1 MNPVPEQRTV
11 EQLLQRGVINLD
23 KPAGPSSHEVAA
35 WVKRILQI
43 NKAGHSGTLD
53 PKVTGVLPILLQDA
67 TKAVG
72 ALVSLPKEYICL
84 LHLHKAVDEKS
95 LAKTLEDF
103 TAVLY
108 QRPPLK
114 SAVKRQIRKREVYY
128 IDVLEQQK
136 KDLLLR
142 VGCEAGTYI
151 RKLCHDIGEA
161 LGVGAHMQELR
172 RTQAGPFSEATLT
185 KLHDVAD
192 AYHFWTEDGDESLF
206 REIVLPVEYA
216 LRHIPAI
223 VIRDTAV
230 DAICHG
236 APLAEP
242 GIVSLGDVKRKQ
254 LVGIYTQQGEIVAL
268 GISVLE
274 GGIIAQVKRVIM
286 EPGTYP
292 RYWKSKHRQR

>member
-1 MNPVPEQRTV
+1 MSPVPEQRTV
-11 EQLLQRGVINLD
+11 EHLLQKGVINLD
-23 KPAGPSSHEVAA
+23 KPAGPTSHEVAA
-35 WVKRILQI
+35 WVKRVLQI

-84 LHLHKAVDEKS
+84 LHLHKAVPDAS
-95 LAKTLEDF
+95 LTATLREF
-103 TAVLY
+103 TTVLY

-128 IDVLEQQK
+128 IDVIEEHK
-136 KDLLLR
+136 KDFLLR

-151 RKLCHDIGEA
+151 RKLCHDIGDV

-172 RTQAGPFSEATLT
+172 RTQAGPFNESTLT
-185 KLHDVAD
+185 KLQDVAD
-192 AYHFWTEDGDESLF
+192 AYHFWIEDGDDTLL
-206 REIVLPVEYA
+206 REVVLPVEHA
-216 LRHIPAI
+216 LKHIPAI

-230 DAICHG
+230 DALCHG

-242 GIVSLGDVKRKQ
+242 GVLSIGDVKKKQ
-254 LVGIYTQQGEIVAL
+254 LVGVYTQQGEIVAL
-268 GISVLE
+268 GISILE

-292 RYWKSKHRQR
+292 RYWKTKRR

>member
-1 MNPVPEQRTV
+1 MSSVPEQRTV
-11 EQLLQRGVINLD
+11 EQLLQKGVINLD
-23 KPAGPSSHEVAA
+23 KPAGPTSHEVAA
-35 WVKRILQI
+35 WVKRVLQI

-84 LHLHKAVDEKS
+84 LHLHKTVPDAQ
-95 LAKTLEDF
+95 LTATLKEF
-103 TAVLY
+103 TTVLY

-128 IDVLEQQK
+128 VDVLEQHN

-142 VGCEAGTYI
+142 IGCEAGTYI
-151 RKLCHDIGEA
+151 RKLCHDIGEV

-172 RTQAGPFSEATLT
+172 RTQAGPFTESTLT
-185 KLHDVAD
+185 KLQDVTD
-192 AYHFWTEDGDESLF
+192 AYHFWIEDGDDSLL
-206 REIVLPVEYA
+206 REVILPVEYA
-216 LRHIPAI
+216 LKHIPA
-223 VIRDTAV
+223 VVVRDTAV
-230 DAICHG
+230 DALCHG
-236 APLAEP
+236 ASLAEP
-242 GIVSLGDVKRKQ
+242 GVLSLGDVKKKQ
-254 LVGIYTQQGEIVAL
+254 LVGIYTQQGEIIAL

-286 EPGTYP
+286 HPGTYP
-292 RYWKSKHRQR
+292 RYWKSRRR